1 MPGAPFSCGSVYPR
15 IRGSCGALITTNFLT
30 DIGHQ
35 FGTGSSFVARSP
47 QGIPYSF
54 LHARYNI
61 NLGLQMTFDFKLN
74 HGKHFQ

>member
-1 MPGAPFSCGSVYPR
+1 MPGAPFSRGSVYPR
-15 IRGSCGALITTNFLT
+15 IPGSCGALITTNFLT

-54 LHARYNI
+54 
-61 NLGLQMTFDFKLN
+61 
-74 HGKHFQ
+74 